1 MPNGLN
7 RTGTNRRW
15 LEHWPREFALCA
27 TLIDGFI
34 KPVSD
39 GGEEL
44 VALMKNRVVSEGGPV
59 RQQNSELSET
69 RSFSSQPEHRA
80 AFRWSQHTPLQFA
93 GIFLG
98 LPQTYSAEERVF
110 ISSALD
116 SFGQLAKAVHKAAA
130 EDDVIGDERFS

>member
-44 VALMKNRVVSEGGPV
+44 VALMKNRIVSERGRRCGSRIPSFPRPDPSV
-59 RQQNSELSET
+59 RDRGAELHSAGHNT
-69 RSFSSQPEHRA
+69 RHFSLLEFFLVSHRRIPPRNAFSFRPRSI
-80 AFRWSQHTPLQFA
+80 PL
-93 GIFLG
+93 GNWRKRCTR
-98 LPQTYSAEERVF
+98 PPPRTT
-110 ISSALD
+110 
-116 SFGQLAKAVHKAAA
+116 
-130 EDDVIGDERFS
+130 

>member
-15 LEHWPREFALCA
+15 REHWPREFALCA

-69 RSFSSQPEHRA
+69 RSFSSRPGAQSCIPRVTTRA
-80 AFRWSQHTPLQFA
+80 TSVCSNFSWSPT
-93 GIFLG
+93 
-98 LPQTYSAEERVF
+98 
-110 ISSALD
+110 D
-116 SFGQLAKAVHKAAA
+116 
-130 EDDVIGDERFS
+130 